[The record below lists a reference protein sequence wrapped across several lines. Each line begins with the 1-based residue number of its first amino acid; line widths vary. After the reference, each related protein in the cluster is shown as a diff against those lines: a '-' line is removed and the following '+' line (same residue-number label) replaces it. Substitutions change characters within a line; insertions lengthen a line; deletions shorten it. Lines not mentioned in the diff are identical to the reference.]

1 MYIISDSVFQLEDPD
16 DASIPARGWIGACTR
31 AAPRDRDPRARA
43 LRDTSTSTRD
53 SIRMSS
59 YVKSVVNITLTGAK
73 LLVEAAEAKA
83 TEMVI
88 LDQGCSSFKALLART
103 SSAKINYRVRTG

>member
-1 MYIISDSVFQLEDPD
+1 MGTFCATLRPGST
-16 DASIPARGWIGACTR
+16 PARR
-31 AAPRDRDPRARA
+31 RDPSCR

-59 YVKSVVNITLTGAK
+59 YVKSVANITLTGAK

>member
-1 MYIISDSVFQLEDPD
+1 MSLII
-16 DASIPARGWIGACTR
+16 ACMR
-31 AAPRDRDPRARA
+31 RARA
-43 LRDTSTSTRD
+43 REAAGARRGARTPSRGAAAGTPLVLRDTSTSTRD

-59 YVKSVVNITLTGAK
+59 YVKSVANITLTGAK